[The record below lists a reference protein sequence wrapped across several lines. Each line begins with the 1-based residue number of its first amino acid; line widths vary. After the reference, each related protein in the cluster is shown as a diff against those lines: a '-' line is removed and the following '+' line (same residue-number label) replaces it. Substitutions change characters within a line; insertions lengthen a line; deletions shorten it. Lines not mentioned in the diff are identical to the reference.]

1 MSLVELSF
9 FLLFF
14 FILVIFKELGN
25 STVKFLLFYFVLVLP
40 STLENLVFKQNLRN
54 FATLMKLCSS
64 ERESFI
70 FVVTGVCDILFLLT
84 LSKRA

>member
-64 ERESFI
+64 ECESFI